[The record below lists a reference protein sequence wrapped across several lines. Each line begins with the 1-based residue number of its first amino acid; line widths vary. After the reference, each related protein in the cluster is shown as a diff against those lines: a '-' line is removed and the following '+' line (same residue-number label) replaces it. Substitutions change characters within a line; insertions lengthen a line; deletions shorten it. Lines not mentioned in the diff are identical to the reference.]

1 MTQILLL
8 PGDGIGPEIVEA
20 SHQVLQRVSALYDLK
35 LRYRWEVI
43 GFQSLE
49 EHGTTLTEE
58 TLQAARSADGTILG
72 PVSHNEYPP
81 RAQGG
86 LNPSAELRKGLD
98 LYANVRPAATPVG
111 LKGPT
116 GRPMDLVV
124 VRENTEGFYADRNM
138 LSGPAEHLVT
148 NDVAIAL
155 RRITRNASL
164 RIAESAFNLAQTR
177 RGKVTAV
184 HKANVLRTSCG
195 LFLECCRSV
204 AARYPDIEYEEQ
216 LVDSMAAMLVRQP
229 EAYDVIVTTN
239 MFGDI
244 LSDLASELAG
254 SLGMAPSLNSSNRH
268 AMAQAQHGS
277 APQIAGKNLA
287 NPISLISSASM
298 LLAWLARQKGQP
310 EFIRASQSIDAAVA
324 NALTAPEKRTADLGG
339 RATTSEFT
347 DYLLSMLN

>member
-1 MTQILLL
+1 MTKILFL
-8 PGDGIGPEIVEA
+8 PGDGIGPEIVQA
-20 SHQVLQRVSALYDLK
+20 SHRVLQAVSSLYDLK
-35 LRYRWEVI
+35 LEFHWRTI

-49 EHGTTLTEE
+49 KHGTTITEK
-58 TLQAARSADGTILG
+58 TLLAARSADGILLG

-81 RAQGG
+81 REHGG

-98 LYANVRPAATPVG
+98 LYANVRPAVTPLG
-111 LKGPT
+111 FKGPT
-116 GRPMDLVV
+116 GKPMDLVV

-138 LSGPAEHLVT
+138 PSGPAEHLVT

-164 RIAESAFNLAQTR
+164 RIAESAFEHAKIR

-204 AARYPDIEYEEQ
+204 AALYPDIEYEEQ

-254 SLGMAPSLNSSNRH
+254 SLGMAPSLNVGSEH

-277 APQIAGKNLA
+277 APQIAGKNIA
-287 NPISLISSASM
+287 NPISMISSASM
-298 LLAWLARQKGQP
+298 LLAWLATQKGRP
-310 EFIRASQSIDAAVA
+310 EFLRASQSIDAAITD
-324 NALTAPEKRTADLGG
+324 ALAAPEKRTEDLRGP
-339 RATTSEFT
+339 ATTSEFT
-347 DYLLSMLN
+347 DYLLSMLG